1 MELLQK
7 LPMELCCEIEA
18 LTHDLSPVMAELL
31 DKYPAKFPSMVI
43 RTKKIDYVRRLI
55 LSYGAEVH
63 AVSFDGSSAKRMSFS
78 VEVGYTDSLR
88 KVRLYRYS
96 IKPRWNRH
104 RQRWREIRSLVQ

>member
-31 DKYPAKFPSMVI
+31 EKYPAKFPAMVI
-43 RTKKIDYVRRLI
+43 RTKKIEYVRRLV
-55 LSYGAEVH
+55 LSYGEEVH
-63 AVSFDGSSAKRMSFS
+63 AVACDGSSENRRVSFS

-96 IKPRWNRH
+96 RKPRWNEF
-104 RQRWREIRSLVQ
+104 RQVWREIGVLV

>member
-1 MELLQK
+1 MELLQR

-31 DKYPAKFPSMVI
+31 EKHPAKFPAMVI
-43 RTKKIDYVRRLI
+43 RTKKIEYVRRLI
-55 LSYGAEVH
+55 LSYGKEVH
-63 AVSFDGSSAKRMSFS
+63 AVSFDGCGMSFS

-96 IKPRWNRH
+96 RKPRWNQQ
-104 RQRWREIRSLVQ
+104 RQRWREIGVLV

>member
-31 DKYPAKFPSMVI
+31 EKYPAKFPSMVI
-43 RTKKIDYVRRLI
+43 QTSKMDYVRRLV
-55 LSYGAEVH
+55 LSYGTDVN
-63 AVSFDGSSAKRMSFS
+63 AVSCDGSSKKRVSYS

-96 IKPRWNRH
+96 RRPRWNEH
-104 RQRWREIRSLVQ
+104 RQAWREVGVLV

>member
-31 DKYPAKFPSMVI
+31 EKRPVKFPAMVI
-43 RTKKIDYVRRLI
+43 RTKKIEYVRRLV
-55 LSYGAEVH
+55 LSYGTEVH
-63 AVSFDGSSAKRMSFS
+63 AVSFDGCSENRRMPFS
-78 VEVGYTDSLR
+78 VEVGYTDSLG

-96 IKPRWNRH
+96 RKPRWNEH
-104 RQRWREIRSLVQ
+104 RQAWREIGVLI